1 MIGGLL
7 KIIVVALTF
16 PLAYVAELSYLSDYY
31 YANSALVDCVVAILA
46 VAFAIQSKSNSL
58 LCYATVYIISAALYS
73 LFYMPSAQ
81 SACYYLYYEADLNFS
96 MIITFS
102 DCLIMFIGGINVFYR
117 LYTLRRDDS
126 GSDDIF
132 NARLG
137 VHKWAK

>member
-16 PLAYVAELSYLSDYY
+16 PLAYVAELSYSSDYY
-31 YANSALVDCVVAILA
+31 DANSALVDCVVAILA

-58 LCYATVYIISAALYS
+58 LLYATVYICSAILYS
-73 LFYMPSAQ
+73 LFYIPSAQ
-81 SACYYLYYEADLNFS
+81 SMCYYLYYEADLNFS